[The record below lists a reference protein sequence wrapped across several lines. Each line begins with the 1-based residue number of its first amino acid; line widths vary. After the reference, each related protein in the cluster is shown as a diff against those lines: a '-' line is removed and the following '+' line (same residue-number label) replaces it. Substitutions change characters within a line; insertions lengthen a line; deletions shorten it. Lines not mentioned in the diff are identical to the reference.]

1 MARLIA
7 ISISVLLS
15 GCQIFAGVA
24 VHPENY
30 DAPDVRLSRGVGF
43 VMATQKLP
51 GTDNLYLIGQHDSG
65 LNTKER
71 SPLGGLN
78 KLGVMVEIK

>member
-1 MARLIA
+1 VTRLIA

-15 GCQIFAGVA
+15 GCQAFAGVA

-30 DAPDVRLSRGVGF
+30 DAPDVKLSRGVGF
-43 VMATQKLP
+43 FIVTQKVP
-51 GTDNLYLIGQHDSG
+51 GTKNLYLMGQHDSG
-65 LNTKER
+65 LNTRER

>member
-1 MARLIA
+1 MTRLVA
-7 ISISVLLS
+7 ICVAALLS
-15 GCQIFAGVA
+15 GCQAFAGVA

-43 VMATQKLP
+43 VMVKQKVP
-51 GTDNLYLIGQHDSG
+51 GTKNLYLMGQHDSG
-65 LNTKER
+65 LNTRER